1 VVSLVGGVV
10 SLAERIAPDIQEVI
24 ERPAEENLDRRSA
37 YERRCVVR
45 PAQPAM
51 LFIDCCDELPKI
63 PEKPEHSR
71 DAHEDVGFERQAFLR
86 LRGLGTM
93 SKLVLR
99 RGALRSRTCS
109 SSERRQRS
117 AMTTPTR
124 VGHERL
130 LAFAAS
136 VYVVTGMCA
145 DTVPR
150 CQPLARGPTRLP
162 HHMSKGIAATNPSPT
177 TMSARTI
184 TPFESFLKITPHSA
198 ATEGTIDCASG

>member
-99 RGALRSRTCS
+99 RGSEEPNLLLLGKSSTQRHDNADSSRPRAAACVRRLGLRGYRNVCGHRAALPTIGERADAPAPSHEQGNSRHEPEPHDY
-109 SSERRQRS
+109 ER
-117 AMTTPTR
+117 
-124 VGHERL
+124 
-130 LAFAAS
+130 
-136 VYVVTGMCA
+136 
-145 DTVPR
+145 
-150 CQPLARGPTRLP
+150 P
-162 HHMSKGIAATNPSPT
+162 HDHT
-177 TMSARTI
+177 
-184 TPFESFLKITPHSA
+184 L
-198 ATEGTIDCASG
+198 